1 MTTRNTPTSPHPT
14 SRRGGLRALLGEMS
28 AEIRAHRSTA
38 LVYVTL
44 RVLVIITM
52 VLQFIN
58 GNYENVFL
66 CLLTLVMFL
75 VPAFVQVTIVL
86 LFIFSAEILG
96 EISSFYVLFP
106 FWDTTLHTLNGFLA
120 AAIGFSL
127 VDLLNRSDRV
137 KFDLSPLFL
146 SITAF
151 CFSMTIGV
159 LWEFFEFAMDQ
170 FFALDMQK
178 DTIVH
183 AIHSV
188 TLDPTNTNTTVTI
201 DGITD
206 TMVNGVD
213 LGVGGYLDIGLIDTM
228 EDLIVNFIG
237 ATVFSVIGFFYV
249 RSRGKNTVLGR
260 FIPRRRH
267 GRTIEDWNNP
277 PDELDGSDQP
287 VEPSTEPDIQSIDAV
302 RKG

>member
-1 MTTRNTPTSPHPT
+1 M
-14 SRRGGLRALLGEMS
+14 
-28 AEIRAHRSTA
+28 
-38 LVYVTL
+38 
-44 RVLVIITM
+44 
-52 VLQFIN
+52 
-58 GNYENVFL
+58 
-66 CLLTLVMFL
+66 
-75 VPAFVQVTIVL
+75 
-86 LFIFSAEILG
+86 
-96 EISSFYVLFP
+96 
-106 FWDTTLHTLNGFLA
+106 
-120 AAIGFSL
+120 
-127 VDLLNRSDRV
+127 

-188 TLDPTNTNTTVTI
+188 TLDPTNTNTTITI

-206 TMVNGVD
+206 TQVNGVD

-237 ATVFSVIGFFYV
+237 ATVFLGHRFFYV

-260 FIPRRRH
+260 SSPGAGTDAPSRTGTILRSSWMVRINQSNLPRSRTYNPSMRY
-267 GRTIEDWNNP
+267 GRAEQAFCRCRT
-277 PDELDGSDQP
+277 
-287 VEPSTEPDIQSIDAV
+287 A
-302 RKG
+302 

>member
-1 MTTRNTPTSPHPT
+1 
-14 SRRGGLRALLGEMS
+14 
-28 AEIRAHRSTA
+28 
-38 LVYVTL
+38 
-44 RVLVIITM
+44 
-52 VLQFIN
+52 
-58 GNYENVFL
+58 
-66 CLLTLVMFL
+66 
-75 VPAFVQVTIVL
+75 
-86 LFIFSAEILG
+86 
-96 EISSFYVLFP
+96 
-106 FWDTTLHTLNGFLA
+106 
-120 AAIGFSL
+120 
-127 VDLLNRSDRV
+127 V

-146 SITAF
+146 AITAF

-170 FFALDMQK
+170 LFALDMQK

-237 ATVFSVIGFFYV
+237 AAVFSVIGFFYV

-277 PDELDGSDQP
+277 ANEPAGDDTDADELAEQVDAAEHA
-287 VEPSTEPDIQSIDAV
+287 VEPDTRP
-302 RKG
+302 